1 MRINFRVL
9 SMHGKPILHMI
20 PVLWSFDTLDGS
32 NSNVGYITDR
42 MVKKAGENEIILM
55 HDYYDTSV
63 IAALRVVDELLEEGY
78 LFVTV
83 EEITEVEVG
92 YIRLPYRA
100 WNKNFKEELNMIPVL
115 RTFP

>member
-1 MRINFRVL
+1 MSFAKV
-9 SMHGKPILHMI
+9 ILC
-20 PVLWSFDTLDGS
+20 
-32 NSNVGYITDR
+32 
-42 MVKKAGENEIILM
+42 
-55 HDYYDTSV
+55 
-63 IAALRVVDELLEEGY
+63 Y
-78 LFVTV
+78 L